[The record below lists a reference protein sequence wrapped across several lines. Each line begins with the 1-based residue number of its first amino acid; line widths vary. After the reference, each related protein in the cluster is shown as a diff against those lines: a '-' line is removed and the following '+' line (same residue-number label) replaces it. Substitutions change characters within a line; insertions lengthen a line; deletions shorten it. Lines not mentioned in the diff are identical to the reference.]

1 LKTAFIFPGQGSQ
14 IVGMGK
20 DLFENTELGKSY
32 FLKANEIMQCELTS
46 IIFQGPEETLRETK
60 FTQPALYVVS
70 VILGKLLLEKG
81 IKPDYVAG
89 HSLGEFSALTVA
101 NSIDFETG
109 LKLVKSRANAMFEA
123 GKTLPGTMAAIVGLT
138 DETITSICDQGREN
152 GTVVTPA
159 NFNAPGQVVISGD
172 IQTVRSCMK
181 LAKKAG
187 AKLTIELNVSGAFHS
202 ALMLPAKQR
211 FAQTLNSSEI
221 MEAEIPIF
229 LNVTAQSTT
238 HKDYIKS
245 KLLQQLDHPVLWSN
259 SINNMISNHVTR
271 FIEVGPGKVLCGLNR
286 RIDKSVLS
294 QSIGDL
300 TKLDSC
306 LI

>member
-1 LKTAFIFPGQGSQ
+1 
-14 IVGMGK
+14 MGK

-32 FLKANEIMQCELTS
+32 FLKANEIMDCELTS
-46 IIFQGPEETLRETK
+46 IIFQGPKETLRETK

-70 VILGKLLLEKG
+70 VILGKLLLEKE
-81 IKPDYVAG
+81 IKPDFVAG

-109 LKLVKSRANAMFEA
+109 LTLVKSRANAMFEA

-138 DETITSICDQGREN
+138 DETINSICEQGREN
-152 GTVVTPA
+152 GTVVSPA

-172 IQTVRSCMK
+172 IQTVRFCME

-202 ALMLPAKQR
+202 ALMLPAKQH
-211 FAQTLNSSEI
+211 FAQTLNSCEI
-221 MEAEIPIF
+221 MEADIPII

-238 HKDYIKS
+238 NGDHIKS

-259 SINNMISNHVTR
+259 SIKNMISNDVTR

-286 RIDKSVLS
+286 RINKSVSS
-294 QSIGDL
+294 QSIGNL
-300 TKLDSC
+300 IELNSC
-306 LI
+306 SS